1 MKFSRVT
8 AAIMMASLSTPLFAA
23 SEQSVGKLT
32 SATQGAVV
40 ARDGKLISAQAGQSL
55 FVGDRV
61 ITRGTSKASVA
72 MSGCSVALAPTSIL
86 TVSAVPCAQPK
97 SFAQDGSNNGDDA
110 GAASAA
116 AASDGGVGAT
126 AIVIGVVA
134 AAAVAGGIVAA
145 TSNSSAN
152 ANSP

>member
-32 SATQGAVV
+32 SATQGTIV

-72 MSGCSVALAPTSIL
+72 MSGCSVAIAPTSIL
-86 TVSAVPCAQPK
+86 TVSAAPCAAPK
-97 SFAQDGSNNGDDA
+97 SFAQDGTEAAGA
-110 GAASAA
+110 GAATG
-116 AASDGGVGAT
+116 GGVSAT
-126 AIVIGVVA
+126 AVVIGVVA
-134 AAAVAGGIVAA
+134 AAAVAGGVVAA
-145 TSNSSAN
+145 TSNNSAN